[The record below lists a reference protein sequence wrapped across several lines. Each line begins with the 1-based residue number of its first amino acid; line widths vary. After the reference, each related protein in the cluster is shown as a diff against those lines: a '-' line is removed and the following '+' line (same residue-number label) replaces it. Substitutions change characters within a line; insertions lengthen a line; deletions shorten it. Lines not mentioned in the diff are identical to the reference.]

1 MTMHALRAWP
11 CAWPLLA
18 LLSIL
23 WAGPATA
30 ADPPA
35 EPAGDLDALDLADK
49 APETAA
55 APAAA
60 RSWRLFAEGAAGGG
74 RLRGDGNFTLYRGSV
89 DFRFDDQLLP
99 QLRFV
104 FSDRLDGV
112 NSDGVPPGDNAN
124 TLRELFV
131 SWQADSHA
139 ALDFGRVN
147 IRNGVAMGYNPTD
160 WFRADALRLVVTP
173 DPVVL
178 RENRQGTV
186 VIQGQRLWD
195 RASLSAAFSPR
206 LSGSG
211 SPSTRTFSWNAG
223 ATNPENRYL
232 VAGSYKFSDSFT
244 PQLLVYGGAD
254 IGPQTGLNLSGLLG
268 DAVVVF
274 AEGAVGRG
282 LPLVAQAMAQN
293 AAQGW
298 QQRAAVGL
306 TWTTPFKLSLTAE
319 AEYNSAAPFG
329 NDWSALSPGVQ
340 QQVLAASQAL
350 QDLPT
355 RSQWFL
361 YAHWPDVIVPKLT
374 LSGFW
379 RQDMQTSSWAGW
391 LEARYAWPRADL
403 ALQWQGF
410 GGSAGTVYYGVP
422 QRQALQA
429 IVRVYF

>member
-11 CAWPLLA
+11 RTWPLLA
-18 LLSIL
+18 LLPIL
-23 WAGPATA
+23 WAGPAAA

-35 EPAGDLDALDLADK
+35 EPASDLDALELADK
-49 APETAA
+49 APEA
-55 APAAA
+55 APAAPAA

-112 NSDGVPPGDNAN
+112 NSDGVPPGDNVN

-160 WFRADALRLVVTP
+160 WFRADALRMVVTP

-186 VIQGQRLWD
+186 VIQGQKLWD

-254 IGPQTGLNLSGLLG
+254 IGPQAGLNLSGLLG

-282 LPLVAQAMAQN
+282 LPLVAQALALDVAQS
-293 AAQGW
+293 W
-298 QQRAAVGL
+298 QQRAALGL
-306 TWTTPFKLSLTAE
+306 TYTTHFKLSLTAE

-340 QQVLAASQAL
+340 QQVLATSQAL

-361 YAHWPDVIVPKLT
+361 YAHWPDVIVPRLT

-391 LEARYAWPRADL
+391 LEARYAWPRFDL

-410 GGSAGTVYYGVP
+410 GGSPGTVYYGVP
-422 QRQALQA
+422 QRQALQG
-429 IVRVYF
+429 VLRVYF